1 MYCMSRNS
9 DLQLILLKWLG
20 TTLCLIGIALTSF
33 NIYPANIVF
42 GLIGSILWT
51 MAGILQRDAPLVL
64 VEGVA
69 VVLYFGGVLGYIY
82 SKLYYYF

>member
-1 MYCMSRNS
+1 
-9 DLQLILLKWLG
+9 
-20 TTLCLIGIALTSF
+20 
-33 NIYPANIVF
+33 
-42 GLIGSILWT
+42 